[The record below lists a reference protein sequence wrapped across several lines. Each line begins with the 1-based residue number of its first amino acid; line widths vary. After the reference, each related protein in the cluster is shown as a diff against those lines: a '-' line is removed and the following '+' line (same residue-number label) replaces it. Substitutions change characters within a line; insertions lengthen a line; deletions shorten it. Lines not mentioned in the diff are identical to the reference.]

1 MKKSNKVDQK
11 RRGRPPTGRATM
23 VSSRFPGVTVSTVD
37 DWAARNETT
46 RSHAIR
52 QLVERALSQM
62 LKQSKTPEGK
72 ITAFVHRFEYGLVLL
87 RSELSA
93 DEILELFIRLRH
105 AMDELAKQI
114 HGQAAK
120 EKE

>member
-23 VSSRFPGVTVSTVD
+23 VSSRFPGMTVSTVD

-62 LKQSKTPEGK
+62 SKQSKTPQGK
-72 ITAFVHRFEYGLVLL
+72 ITTFVHSFQWDLVKL
-87 RSELSA
+87 RSELSP
-93 DEILELFIRLRH
+93 DEISELFIR
-105 AMDELAKQI
+105 
-114 HGQAAK
+114 
-120 EKE
+120 

>member
-1 MKKSNKVDQK
+1 M
-11 RRGRPPTGRATM
+11 
-23 VSSRFPGVTVSTVD
+23 TVSTVD

-62 LKQSKTPEGK
+62 SKQSKTPEGK
-72 ITAFVHRFEYGLVLL
+72 ITAFVHRFELGLVLL

-93 DEILELFIRLRH
+93 DEISELFIRLRH